1 MRRVAR
7 LFAVLP
13 LAGCAYFNGIYNA
26 QRAEH
31 RADAMRRS
39 GRTALADSLYQ
50 LAAATADSVRVHH
63 PAGHWAARAE
73 LIAGWSLA
81 MSADCDRAEP
91 LLRSVLMRAAAR
103 DTVDAR
109 ATLALGVCLIRA
121 QRYAEGRAL
130 VGPLSALSD
139 RQMAADAS
147 LWAAV
152 ASTVLGEPD
161 SAGAYMPGA
170 SRSRVEWLLSRI
182 YLDHAQWASA
192 ESLLQRRAARGD
204 FRADVP
210 ESLRMLW
217 QAGRSPAVERIVA
230 AYDSAH
236 TPAGPLAALHML
248 TGEMALQSSDDSIA
262 LAHFVAAGQ
271 LTRDS
276 IVARNARAEVTLL
289 SLRELASLVD
299 VRTAIEQ
306 GADRMQ
312 GSSLHQRLAHNLLL
326 LELLHARDD
335 DPGAGLFLAAEVAR
349 DSLRAYALSR
359 GFFQQVMRHARSPLA
374 PRALRAAEALPQD
387 PTPVEAAAL
396 VGDTDHSIVTTAA
409 FGDVDAGD
417 SAGSALGSEA
427 HVDSLLEQT
436 WRAVL
441 AQYTDSL
448 RRSSEV
454 PVPQARDSGPAPRDS
469 LRP

>member
-1 MRRVAR
+1 MTRVAR
-7 LFAVLP
+7 LLAVLP

-39 GRTALADSLYQ
+39 GRTTLADSLYQ
-50 LAAATADSVRVHH
+50 VAATTADSVRVHH

-81 MSADCDRAEP
+81 MSNDCDRAEP

-130 VGPLSALSD
+130 VGPLSALAD
-139 RQMAADAS
+139 RHMATDAS
-147 LWAAV
+147 LFAAV
-152 ASTVLGEPD
+152 ASTVLHEPD
-161 SAGAYMPGA
+161 SARAYMRGT

-192 ESLLQRRAARGD
+192 ESLLQRRAAHGD

-217 QAGRSPAVERIVA
+217 QAGHRHAVERIVA
-230 AYDSAH
+230 AYDSAS

-248 TGEMALQSSDDSIA
+248 TGEMALRTSDDSIA
-262 LAHFVAAGQ
+262 LAHFEAAGR

-276 IVARNARAEVTLL
+276 TVARNARAEVTVL
-289 SLRELASLVD
+289 SLRDLASLVD

-306 GADRMQ
+306 GADQMQ
-312 GSSLHQRLAHNLLL
+312 GSVLHQRLVHNLLL
-326 LELLHARDD
+326 LELLHARNDD
-335 DPGAGLFLAAEVAR
+335 AGAGLFLAAEVAR
-349 DSLRAYALSR
+349 DSLRAYALAR
-359 GFFQQVMRHARSPLA
+359 TFFQQVMRVSRSPLV
-374 PRALRAAEALPQD
+374 PRAFSAAEALPGGAM
-387 PTPVEAAAL
+387 PVGATSHAADA
-396 VGDTDHSIVTTAA
+396 DRSIVTTAA
-409 FGDVDAGD
+409 FGDVESGGAAG
-417 SAGSALGSEA
+417 AVREPEA
-427 HVDSLLEQT
+427 HADSLLDRT

-448 RRSSEV
+448 HRASV
-454 PVPQARDSGPAPRDS
+454 MPVTQAPDSGAPPRDS

>member
-7 LFAVLP
+7 LFAMLP

-31 RADAMRRS
+31 RADTMRRS
-39 GRTALADSLYQ
+39 GRSAVADSLYQ
-50 LAAATADSVRVHH
+50 LAATTADSVRVHH
-63 PAGHWAARAE
+63 PTGHWAARAE

-81 MSADCDRAEP
+81 MSSDCDRAEP

-103 DTVDAR
+103 DTGDAR

-130 VGPLSALSD
+130 VGPLGALPD
-139 RQMAADAS
+139 RQVAADAS

-161 SAGAYMPGA
+161 SVRAYMQGV
-170 SRSRVEWLLSRI
+170 SRSRVDWQLSRI
-182 YLDHAQWASA
+182 YLDQGQWASA

-217 QAGRSPAVERIVA
+217 QAGRAPAVERIVA
-230 AYDSAH
+230 AYDSAR

-262 LAHFVAAGQ
+262 LAHFMAAGR

-289 SLRELASLVD
+289 SLRDLASLVD

-306 GADRMQ
+306 GADQME
-312 GSSLHQRLAHNLLL
+312 GSALHERLVHNLLL
-326 LELLHARDD
+326 VELLHTRDD
-335 DPGAGLFLAAEVAR
+335 NAGAGLFLAAEVAR

-359 GFFQQVMRHARSPLA
+359 AFFQQVARLTRSPL
-374 PRALRAAEALPQD
+374 
-387 PTPVEAAAL
+387 
-396 VGDTDHSIVTTAA
+396 
-409 FGDVDAGD
+409 
-417 SAGSALGSEA
+417 
-427 HVDSLLEQT
+427 
-436 WRAVL
+436 
-441 AQYTDSL
+441 
-448 RRSSEV
+448 
-454 PVPQARDSGPAPRDS
+454 
-469 LRP
+469 